1 MTEGRR
7 SADERVIL
15 VQPDHNAD
23 DIARVETLRRLG
35 PRRVPKGRGSKDG
48 LRQNRKAVTLE
59 YRFGLRRSQK
69 CQILDRPW
77 LGVYGRRHG
86 IDDRIVG
93 IVGKDADN
101 FHSRFYVRVCLIDDA
116 ERRFAA
122 RDQTKG

>member
-59 YRFGLRRSQK
+59 YRFPTGKSRTDCQTTKASATTPKFVLRH
-69 CQILDRPW
+69 
-77 LGVYGRRHG
+77 VGRNQSANSVRC
-86 IDDRIVG
+86 
-93 IVGKDADN
+93 APT
-101 FHSRFYVRVCLIDDA
+101 SRC
-116 ERRFAA
+116 
-122 RDQTKG
+122 RDQHRRIALVSKSCTGKMAAYR